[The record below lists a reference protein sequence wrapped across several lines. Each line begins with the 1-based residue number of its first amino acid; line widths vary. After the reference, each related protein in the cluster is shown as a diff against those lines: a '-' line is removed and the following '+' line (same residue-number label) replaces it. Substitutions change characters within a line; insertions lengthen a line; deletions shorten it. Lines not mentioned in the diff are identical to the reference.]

1 MFIKPKMWKLKKNR
15 AVSHHDFLGRGV
27 IALLYD
33 YKAMATTD
41 DQLVYELYGLTE
53 EEIKIVEG
61 Q

>member
-1 MFIKPKMWKLKKNR
+1 MWKLKKNR

-27 IALLYD
+27 IALLHD